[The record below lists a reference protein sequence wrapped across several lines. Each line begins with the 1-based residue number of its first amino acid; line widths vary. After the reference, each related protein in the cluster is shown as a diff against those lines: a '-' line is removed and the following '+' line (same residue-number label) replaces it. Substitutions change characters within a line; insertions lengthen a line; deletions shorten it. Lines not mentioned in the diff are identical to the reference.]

1 MEYTEVVR
9 SHIERIRKESGNLKK
24 EASGNRITKKDTN
37 EEAGNKRVNNLDV
50 KPKRE
55 GETGLESVLPIEQA
69 NAFNGDKGPTD
80 TNNEDKGKLNCPAG
94 LRALLSVVFQ
104 ILMSSLRRSI
114 VIALI
119 TIGPAHYHFN
129 EASNSK
135 TGVMTS
141 RSRKICS

>member
-1 MEYTEVVR
+1 M
-9 SHIERIRKESGNLKK
+9 RKM
-24 EASGNRITKKDTN
+24 AI
-37 EEAGNKRVNNLDV
+37 KRVDNLGV

-55 GETGLESVLPIEQA
+55 GETGLEWVLPIEQA
-69 NAFNGDKGPTD
+69 YAFNGDKGPTD
-80 TNNEDKGKLNCPAG
+80 TNNEDKGRLNCPAG

-141 RSRKICS
+141 RSRKICSLSA